1 LLFRPAVVAVAAR
14 GQPHAALLELLPLLL
29 LLAEAAAGAATLLS
43 SLLLLCSPC
52 SVSIGNLGLLWW
64 RGPAQPWSKEQCLTR
79 VVQAKMVCP
88 ASILLTDR

>member
-1 LLFRPAVVAVAAR
+1 VVAVAAR
-14 GQPHAALLELLPLLL
+14 GQPPAALLELLLLL

-64 RGPAQPWSKEQCLTR
+64 RGPAQPRSREQCLAR
-79 VVQAKMVCP
+79 VV
-88 ASILLTDR
+88 